1 MVGKFIPFCSPR
13 ETDKWLAVLRIG
25 LGLLV
30 TVYALFLRSDWHYLF
45 ASTGKGLVSRELGE
59 AITSFDSPLIPKLG
73 WLVALGGYAH
83 IGEEAVLS
91 IAWACL
97 LCMGLLLLLGLFSR
111 PAAIIAWFLHLCAAE
126 SGGLF
131 AYGADNFMTTGLFY
145 LMLSPLPD
153 RYSLDHRL
161 LKTELRDP
169 QLLGFWRRVLQVH
182 MCFVYFFGG
191 LAKCLGSGWWNGSN
205 LWRSLTR
212 PPFNLISPDI
222 LVRFKYALPILGI
235 SICLIE
241 LGYPFFIW
249 IKKTR
254 LVLVGL
260 YFGNARRDRTGN
272 GNVSVRARD
281 DRFESCRLRYR
292 NEQPGTVSP
301 GSDGGSTGNT
311 RVFQGDR
318 PSALRRLAVKFNRR
332 ESARRESSCHR
343 NAVLVCAKFRTW
355 KFVRARS
362 ARLAGAREHRE
373 RLRAMLPAPNA

>member
-1 MVGKFIPFCSPR
+1 MALLRRWWTGFLGFLFPS
-13 ETDKWLAVLRIG
+13 ETDKWLGALRIG
-25 LGLLV
+25 LGLQV
-30 TVYALFLRSDWHYLF
+30 AVYTLFLRSDWHYLF
-45 ASTGKGLVSRELGE
+45 ASTGKGLVSRKLGE

-83 IGEEAVLS
+83 IGEDTVLS

-97 LCMGLLLLLGLFSR
+97 LCVGLLLLLGLFSR
-111 PAAIIAWFLHLCAAE
+111 PAAITAWFLHLCAAE

-161 LKTELRDP
+161 LEAKPGDP
-169 QLLGFWRRVLQVH
+169 RLLGFWRRVLQLH
-182 MCFVYFFGG
+182 MCFVYFIGG

-205 LWRSLTR
+205 FWRSLTR

-222 LVRFKYALPILGI
+222 LVRFKYVLPILGI

-254 LVLVGL
+254 LFWLVCILAMHAAIGLAMGMYLFALVMIVLNLAAFGIGMSKGRLVSAEAASG
-260 YFGNARRDRTGN
+260 GNAGKCTTI
-272 GNVSVRARD
+272 
-281 DRFESCRLRYR
+281 
-292 NEQPGTVSP
+292 PGQSSLGASP
-301 GSDGGSTGNT
+301 LHD
-311 RVFQGDR
+311 
-318 PSALRRLAVKFNRR
+318 
-332 ESARRESSCHR
+332 
-343 NAVLVCAKFRTW
+343 
-355 KFVRARS
+355 
-362 ARLAGAREHRE
+362 
-373 RLRAMLPAPNA
+373 

>member
-1 MVGKFIPFCSPR
+1 MTSLRKLWDRLRAFLFTS
-13 ETDKWLAVLRIG
+13 ETDKWLAALRVG
-25 LGLLV
+25 LGLQV
-30 TVYALFLRSDWHYLF
+30 AVYALFLTGDWHYLF
-45 ASTGKGLVSRELGE
+45 ASTGKGLVSRALGE

-83 IGEEAVLS
+83 IGEDAVLS

-97 LCMGLLLLLGLFSR
+97 VCMGLLLLLGLFSR
-111 PAAIIAWFLHLCAAE
+111 PAAIIAWLLHLCAAE

-153 RYSLDHRL
+153 RYSLDFRL
-161 LKTELRDP
+161 LKIELRGP

-182 MCFVYFFGG
+182 MCFVYFIGG

-254 LVLVGL
+254 LFWLVCILAMHAAIGLAMGL
-260 YFGNARRDRTGN
+260 YLFALVMIVLNLAAFGIGMSKGRRVTAAVTSGASAEQRSNISGLAP
-272 GNVSVRARD
+272 GASPLRD
-281 DRFESCRLRYR
+281 
-292 NEQPGTVSP
+292 
-301 GSDGGSTGNT
+301 
-311 RVFQGDR
+311 
-318 PSALRRLAVKFNRR
+318 
-332 ESARRESSCHR
+332 
-343 NAVLVCAKFRTW
+343 
-355 KFVRARS
+355 
-362 ARLAGAREHRE
+362 
-373 RLRAMLPAPNA
+373 

>member
-1 MVGKFIPFCSPR
+1 VVKSSDSAAHVAIIPSRQWWKGLLHFLFPP

-25 LGLLV
+25 LGLQV
-30 TVYALFLRSDWHYLF
+30 AVYALFLRSDWRYLF

-83 IGEEAVLS
+83 IGEDAVLS

-97 LCMGLLLLLGLFSR
+97 LCMGLLLLLGLFCR
-111 PAAIIAWFLHLCAAE
+111 PAAIVAWFLHLCAAE

-153 RYSLDHRL
+153 RYSFDHWL
-161 LKTELRDP
+161 LKTELKDP

-182 MCFVYFFGG
+182 LCFVYFIGG

-222 LVRFKYALPILGI
+222 LIQFKYALPILGI
-235 SICLIE
+235 SLCLIE
-241 LGYPFFIW
+241 LGYPVFIW
-249 IKKTR
+249 IRKTR
-254 LVLVGL
+254 FFWLVCILAMHAAIGLAMGMYLFALVMIVL
-260 YFGNARRDRTGN
+260 NLAAFGIGIGKGRPA
-272 GNVSVRARD
+272 SVKAAA
-281 DRFESCRLRYR
+281 
-292 NEQPGTVSP
+292 
-301 GSDGGSTGNT
+301 GGS
-311 RVFQGDR
+311 
-318 PSALRRLAVKFNRR
+318 A
-332 ESARRESSCHR
+332 ESKVQTIEDH
-343 NAVLVCAKFRTW
+343 
-355 KFVRARS
+355 
-362 ARLAGAREHRE
+362 
-373 RLRAMLPAPNA
+373 